1 MGHVMLVTCPKK
13 KMLKRTAREQSGVL
27 YEEAVDAAD
36 RVGGMVLAN
45 MAAIMGEELV
55 KDDVSTSAINIHITV
70 HSSIFLRCHR
80 AVSKNFIF
88 YIKYFSY
95 HMHNLPFM
103 LITNFLEIS

>member
-1 MGHVMLVTCPKK
+1 
-13 KMLKRTAREQSGVL
+13 MLKRTAREQSGVL

-95 HMHNLPFM
+95 HMHNL
-103 LITNFLEIS
+103 